1 MYGWFRPLSLA
12 RAAVAVA
19 LAVSPARAVRALEG
33 QRAVEPPPARY
44 ASGPT
49 LYGATRERTFS
60 DPFSLQHYCD
70 FYLGRPPSGYY
81 QACYIPALDE
91 VVLPNERAWPS
102 GAERQA
108 LRAHEWAHAR
118 GWRHPR
124 LTTASIY

>member
-1 MYGWFRPLSLA
+1 LA
-12 RAAVAVA
+12 SAALAVV
-19 LAVSPARAVRALEG
+19 LAVSPAPAVRALER

-49 LYGATRERTFS
+49 LYGATHERAFS
-60 DPFSLQHYCD
+60 DPFALERYCD
-70 FYLGRPPSGYY
+70 FYLGRPSRGYY

-91 VVLPNERAWPS
+91 VVVPDARAWPS
-102 GAERQA
+102 GAEREA

-124 LTTASIY
+124 LTTASTY